1 MQFDIDTA
9 VFIVFL
15 TLNLVVG
22 LYYGRGVKNI
32 KDYSLGN
39 RNFSTGALVSTIVA
53 TWIGGDYLFIT
64 IAEVYTTG
72 LHYAIGCLGM
82 VVCLFLNAYVF
93 VPKMSEFLGSIS
105 VASAMGDLYGKHVR
119 LISVIGGAIISAGFI
134 AVQFK
139 VFGYI
144 LNTSLG

>member
-39 RNFSTGALVSTIVA
+39 RNFL
-53 TWIGGDYLFIT
+53 L
-64 IAEVYTTG
+64 G
-72 LHYAIGCLGM
+72 L
-82 VVCLFLNAYVF
+82 
-93 VPKMSEFLGSIS
+93 
-105 VASAMGDLYGKHVR
+105 
-119 LISVIGGAIISAGFI
+119 
-134 AVQFK
+134 
-139 VFGYI
+139 
-144 LNTSLG
+144 

>member
-72 LHYAIGCLGM
+72 LH
-82 VVCLFLNAYVF
+82 
-93 VPKMSEFLGSIS
+93 
-105 VASAMGDLYGKHVR
+105 
-119 LISVIGGAIISAGFI
+119 
-134 AVQFK
+134 
-139 VFGYI
+139 
-144 LNTSLG
+144 